1 MLFFFFFKA
10 GYLKPLQTC
19 VPETPIV
26 KTTVLTFKGMD
37 FYLGSTPLMGVE
49 HENVTES
56 NLSHPLDPGI
66 PNSHV
71 PALSPK
77 QVLTVSGFLLIF
89 LPTKNVLGDPA
100 VELS

>member
-1 MLFFFFFKA
+1 MLLVKKKK

-37 FYLGSTPLMGVE
+37 FYLGSTPLIGAE
-49 HENVTES
+49 HEKVTES
-56 NLSHPLDPGI
+56 NLSLLTLEFPVLMFLHLA
-66 PNSHV
+66 PNRYSLFLV
-71 PALSPK
+71 SCLSFCL
-77 QVLTVSGFLLIF
+77 Q
-89 LPTKNVLGDPA
+89 KNVLGDPA